1 MFLKIDINGTGFANF
16 HTSRIPFTQM
26 ESNMSEHK
34 QNLRTTVR
42 AGTQV
47 FSFNKKVLL
56 RAGVI
61 ALTLCLSGCD
71 SLITKHVEWETIEP
85 QSYPV
90 LNAVGYAPINAQI
103 GLSPTAKRLM
113 AIKASKLDAYRELA
127 EQVYGQKVDG
137 EQELSNLI
145 LTNNQLKSSV
155 EGVIR
160 GARVVKSYPV
170 GDDTYATEL
179 ELDMQVV
186 HNLYLTTAQPKR
198 IRKVSYY

>member
-1 MFLKIDINGTGFANF
+1 MDFLMSKPEKTIKKAA
-16 HTSRIPFTQM
+16 FTL
-26 ESNMSEHK
+26 NRK
-34 QNLRTTVR
+34 L
-42 AGTQV
+42 
-47 FSFNKKVLL
+47 LL
-56 RAGVI
+56 RATFV
-61 ALTLCLSGCD
+61 ALTLSLTACD

-85 QSYPV
+85 ENYPV
-90 LNAVGYAPINAQI
+90 LNAVGYAPIDAQL
-103 GLSPTAKRLM
+103 GVNSSSKRLM

-137 EQELSNLI
+137 EQELANLV

-160 GARVVKSYPV
+160 GARVVKTYPV
-170 GDDTYATEL
+170 GEDTYATEL

-186 HNLYLTTAQPKR
+186 HNIYLSTAQPKR